1 MEVRAMRYVIYLRVS
16 TDEQADSKAGLNA
29 QLDSCRAHIKR
40 NSGECLDVFSD
51 EGISGAA
58 GLEKRPGLL
67 QAIASLDK
75 GDTLLVA
82 KRDRLGRDPIVTA
95 MIESAIARKKAR
107 VVSAAGEGTDGDSPS
122 DVLMRRMIDA
132 FAEYERLIIKAR
144 TSSALQAKKTRN
156 ERVGSIPYGFRLS
169 GDGVH
174 IEENP
179 AEQEVIT
186 EIRRLGTAGL
196 NLPAICR
203 ELERKGFTT
212 RTGKAFLPVQV
223 QRVLKAA

>member
-1 MEVRAMRYVIYLRVS
+1 MRYVIYLRIS

>member
-1 MEVRAMRYVIYLRVS
+1 MGYIIYLRVS
-16 TDEQADSKAGLNA
+16 TDEQVDSRAGLNG
-29 QLDSCRAHIKR
+29 QMDSCRAYIQH
-40 NSGECLDVFSD
+40 NSGTEAGTFSD

-58 GLEKRPGLL
+58 GLERRPGLL
-67 QAIASLDK
+67 QAIAALGK
-75 GDTLLVA
+75 GDTLLVS

-95 MIESAIARKKAR
+95 MIESAIARKGAR
-107 VVSAAGEGTDGDSPS
+107 VISAAGEGTDGDSPS

-144 TSSALQAKKTRN
+144 TSSALQAKKTRK
-156 ERVGSIPYGFRLS
+156 ELVGSVPYGYRLTV
-169 GDGVH
+169 DGIH

-186 EIRRLGTAGL
+186 EIKRLKAAGL
-196 NLPAICR
+196 NLPGICR

>member
-1 MEVRAMRYVIYLRVS
+1 MEVQAMKYVIYLRVS
-16 TDEQADSKAGLNA
+16 TDEQADSRAGLNA
-29 QLDSCRAHIKR
+29 QLDSCKVYIQR
-40 NSGECLDVFSD
+40 NEGECTEVFSD

-58 GLEKRPGLL
+58 NLEKRPGLL
-67 QAIASLDK
+67 QAIASLGK

-107 VVSAAGEGTDGDSPS
+107 VISAAGEGTDGNGPTDI
-122 DVLMRRMIDA
+122 LMRRMIDA

-156 ERVGSIPYGFRLS
+156 ERVGSIPYGYRLS
-169 GDGVH
+169 GDGIH

-179 AEQEVIT
+179 AEQEVIA
-186 EIRRLGTAGL
+186 EIKRLSAAGL
-196 NLPAICR
+196 NLPAVCG

>member
-1 MEVRAMRYVIYLRVS
+1 MRYVIYLRVS
-16 TDEQADSKAGLNA
+16 TDEQADSRAGLNA
-29 QLDSCRAHIKR
+29 QLDSCKVYIQR
-40 NSGECLDVFSD
+40 NEGECIEFFSD

-58 GLEKRPGLL
+58 NLEKRPGLL
-67 QAIASLDK
+67 QAIASLGK

-107 VVSAAGEGTDGDSPS
+107 VISAAGEGTDGNGPT

-144 TSSALQAKKTRN
+144 TSSALQAKKARS
-156 ERVGSIPYGFRLS
+156 ERVGSVPYGYRLS
-169 GDGVH
+169 DDDIH

-179 AEQEVIT
+179 AEQEVIA
-186 EIRRLGTAGL
+186 EIKRLSAAGL

-212 RTGKAFLPVQV
+212 RTGRAFLPVQV

>member
-1 MEVRAMRYVIYLRVS
+1 M
-16 TDEQADSKAGLNA
+16 
-29 QLDSCRAHIKR
+29 
-40 NSGECLDVFSD
+40 
-51 EGISGAA
+51 
-58 GLEKRPGLL
+58 
-67 QAIASLDK
+67 
-75 GDTLLVA
+75 VA

>member
-1 MEVRAMRYVIYLRVS
+1 MRYVIYLRVS

>member
-1 MEVRAMRYVIYLRVS
+1 MRYVIYLRVS

-67 QAIASLDK
+67 QATASLDK

-174 IEENP
+174 IKENP

>member
-1 MEVRAMRYVIYLRVS
+1 MRYVIYLRVS

-174 IEENP
+174 IKENP